1 MSNKVN
7 LRLRSL
13 YLEGATP
20 GRVTTRSPPEPSGN
34 LLIGHA
40 KAVLLGNYYARRYKG
55 RLVVRF
61 DDTNPSKEKDEY
73 QASIVEDLAK
83 IVSSRM

>member
-1 MSNKVN
+1 MS
-7 LRLRSL
+7 R
-13 YLEGATP
+13 
-20 GRVTTRSPPEPSGN
+20 RVSPPEPSGY

-40 KAVLLGNYYARRYKG
+40 KAVLLGNYYVRCYKG
-55 RLVVRF
+55 QQMVRF